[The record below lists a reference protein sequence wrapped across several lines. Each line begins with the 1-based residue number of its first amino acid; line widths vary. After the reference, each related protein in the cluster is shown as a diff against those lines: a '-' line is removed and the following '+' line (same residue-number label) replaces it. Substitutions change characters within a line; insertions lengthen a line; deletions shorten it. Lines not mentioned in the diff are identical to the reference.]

1 MALSTTVRAHSNQQL
16 ASIRPLADSLYE
28 STCQSSAL
36 ISQAHDELN
45 LLLTVLAATEMR
57 SSLLYV
63 DHYPPAL
70 EQKLE
75 SCHEILLNIESLQK
89 RSGEIGLHTPI
100 MEIRGR
106 ISSLIFELNLMN
118 ADMMIFAQNK
128 VNRSLN
134 DFIQDVREGKRAHS
148 VITDIL
154 DDTSATPEKSE
165 AWENLQCELD
175 RVGLPPHLSLR
186 DRVFIIST
194 LRHEV
199 EEKDL
204 LKDVKPRPSPAEIRP
219 LPMIT
224 VSPSLEVV
232 EKPAV
237 IDIRPPLPPRPKDS
251 GLAALAEKEVIV
263 TKSLPILASTELQ
276 GVSDTEKQALPID
289 NYPIPV
295 AVEAFFN
302 AADDSDKQV
311 MPLHGCPIP
320 MSTNFPYSPDS
331 LSNRETLKWEQ
342 KHYPLIFARTKKPSI
357 MNKMKY
363 RLVNSKESFISSIQ
377 MNNIESVKNAL
388 DQGASADTMNQN
400 GQTALMVA
408 SSFGHE
414 EVVKLLLQY
423 GATTK
428 KACTKGETAL
438 SVAAGRG
445 HESIVRLLLSHQL
458 EEGNGYS
465 GTSGHGRTGLVE
477 AAGSGNEGIVRL
489 LLEHGASP
497 NSTGTGG
504 LTALSLAASNGYIDI
519 CHLLLNN
526 GANVNYQGLS
536 YAGKTPLWKAV
547 QCGRSDIVSLLMARG
562 ADPLRKEFSGRTI
575 VSFATTYGQTEII
588 KIFRQYGYE
597 DNPVQYY

>member
-1 MALSTTVRAHSNQQL
+1 MQIKGPLRASVN
-16 ASIRPLADSLYE
+16 Y
-28 STCQSSAL
+28 
-36 ISQAHDELN
+36 
-45 LLLTVLAATEMR
+45 
-57 SSLLYV
+57 
-63 DHYPPAL
+63 
-70 EQKLE
+70 
-75 SCHEILLNIESLQK
+75 
-89 RSGEIGLHTPI
+89 
-100 MEIRGR
+100 
-106 ISSLIFELNLMN
+106 ISSR
-118 ADMMIFAQNK
+118 FAQNK

-199 EEKDL
+199 EEKNL

-331 LSNRETLKWEQ
+331 LSNRETVSARSKSVSTEADYTGRSRDSSSGSRNTTLSSL
-342 KHYPLIFARTKKPSI
+342 PRTKKPSI